1 MTRDWFYLIIHFS
14 GYSRSAD
21 LWIRLMILAQW
32 HFPEQILQLTTL
44 LFFSGIFGQSKYST
58 NIDHLFHQLMPLR
71 IYLEPCPCY
80 KNRKYQTGSDSY
92 LNSFSFKAP
101 ILDNFQKKMKFQIL
115 GVLVYVRIVKF
126 LVNASGGD
134 SGEGY
139 FRSLFANPLCI
150 LTQLIIY
157 SEPKAKKRQIL
168 PNMHSVIGS
177 S

>member
-1 MTRDWFYLIIHFS
+1 MTGFICLSTFLDIQGQPTS
-14 GYSRSAD
+14 GYVSWSSPND
-21 LWIRLMILAQW
+21 
-32 HFPEQILQLTTL
+32 FPEQILQLTTL
-44 LFFSGIFGQSKYST
+44 LFSGILWQSKYST
-58 NIDHLFHQLMPLR
+58 NIDHLFHQLMPR
-71 IYLEPCPCY
+71 GKIYLCY
-80 KNRKYQTGSDSY
+80 KNRKYQTRSDSY

-115 GVLVYVRIVKF
+115 VVLVYVRIVKF